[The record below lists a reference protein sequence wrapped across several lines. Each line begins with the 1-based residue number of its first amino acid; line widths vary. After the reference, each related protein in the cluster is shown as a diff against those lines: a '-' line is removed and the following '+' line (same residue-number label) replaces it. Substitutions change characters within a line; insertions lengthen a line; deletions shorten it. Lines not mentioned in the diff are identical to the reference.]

1 MKILILTVRP
11 PFEKKTGDQIVAM
24 KWIDLL
30 SKEYEVFIVSILPFK
45 NTKNLDIPK
54 NYLSLNLPKSQIFF
68 AGLRTLFSN
77 IPIQAGI
84 FFNKKK
90 HAELENF
97 ISNHRIDLVMGF
109 LIRTWPYLENLKNN
123 TVIHFIDSMT
133 LNFERRLNNASFFIK
148 KLLKM
153 EINRLKIYE
162 KSASEG
168 SILCLAVSLLDANYL
183 SSSSNKI
190 IDPLSIDLKEF
201 YPPKNQPSEIKIV
214 FSGNMDY
221 EPNHSSLIWF
231 FDEIFKKLIL
241 DFPDIELNIV
251 GRNTANVPD
260 YIKTHTNI
268 ELLDNV
274 ESMGDEL
281 RKMSISIAPMV
292 SGSGMQFKI
301 LEAQA
306 CGLSVITNSIGLGD
320 IKCEINE
327 DIIVA
332 DTKKEF
338 LSRLIQLIEDDE
350 LRKKISR
357 NGLNY
362 VRKFHSNADQSI
374 LKTFKETVELNFE

>member
-30 SKEYEVFIVSILPFK
+30 SKEYEVFIISILPFK

-54 NYLSLNLPKSQIFF
+54 NYLSLNLTKSQIFF

-123 TVIHFIDSMT
+123 NIIHFIDSMT
-133 LNFERRLNNASFFIK
+133 LNFERRVNNASFFIK

-168 SILCLAVSLLDANYL
+168 SILCLG
-183 SSSSNKI
+183 
-190 IDPLSIDLKEF
+190 F
-201 YPPKNQPSEIKIV
+201 
-214 FSGNMDY
+214 
-221 EPNHSSLIWF
+221 
-231 FDEIFKKLIL
+231 
-241 DFPDIELNIV
+241 
-251 GRNTANVPD
+251 
-260 YIKTHTNI
+260 
-268 ELLDNV
+268 
-274 ESMGDEL
+274 
-281 RKMSISIAPMV
+281 
-292 SGSGMQFKI
+292 
-301 LEAQA
+301 
-306 CGLSVITNSIGLGD
+306 
-320 IKCEINE
+320 
-327 DIIVA
+327 VA
-332 DTKKEF
+332 
-338 LSRLIQLIEDDE
+338 
-350 LRKKISR
+350 
-357 NGLNY
+357 
-362 VRKFHSNADQSI
+362 
-374 LKTFKETVELNFE
+374 